1 VSTSLG
7 ASLQEDGNTAIP
19 KCASFKK
26 LDSRQSPEK

>member
-19 KCASFKK
+19 KYASF
-26 LDSRQSPEK
+26 QN